1 MLRRSSLA
9 FVLAA
14 ALVVPS
20 AALGAKQRYEGG
32 LGPDSVLAVGF
43 TAVGKKDRKDRLI
56 EKAIRR
62 FIITAQ
68 DVKVDCFDPSGRLLS
83 STRSAT
89 WLFPSV
95 GPMRIMKRG
104 SFAGQFSSGTSTTSV
119 TGRLGKG
126 ATGSGTLTGTSGQV
140 GVTTYCTTPE
150 YRWGA
155 KAS

>member
-1 MLRRSSLA
+1 
-9 FVLAA
+9 
-14 ALVVPS
+14 
-20 AALGAKQRYEGG
+20 
-32 LGPDSVLAVGF
+32 VGF
-43 TAVGKKDRKDRLI
+43 TAVGKKDRKGRLV

-83 STRSAT
+83 STRSAA
-89 WLFPSV
+89 WAFPSV
-95 GPMRIMKRG
+95 GPMRITKRG
-104 SFAGQFSSGTSTTSV
+104 SFAGQFSSGSSTTSV
-119 TGRLGKG
+119 TGRLGLG
-126 ATGSGTLTGTSGQV
+126 NTASGTLVGRSGQL